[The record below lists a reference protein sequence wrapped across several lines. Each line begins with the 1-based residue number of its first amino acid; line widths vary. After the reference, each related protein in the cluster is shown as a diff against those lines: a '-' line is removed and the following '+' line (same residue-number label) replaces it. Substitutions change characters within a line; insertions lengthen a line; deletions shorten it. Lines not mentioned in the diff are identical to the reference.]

1 MLENKVSA
9 NEYTAKNSSLY
20 SYMVGFAL
28 LIFTC
33 TALSH
38 YLERLFNFSL
48 SYFNLLITF
57 IISYLISEI
66 YYKIHQ
72 RRLNKPQI
80 KQLAIEGNLA
90 LFILFPVFFGILWI
104 TYYSEQDKEAY
115 LETLQKPMW
124 LVFISLLLI
133 GGCLFNMFLTYF
145 ALSVYNAKNTR
156 KQNISSRERLLVG
169 VVIAIFVIIL
179 FWGFLHFGTPF
190 FNPYSK

>member
-9 NEYTAKNSSLY
+9 NKYMARNPSLY

-33 TALSH
+33 TAVSH
-38 YLERLFNFSL
+38 YLERLFSFSL

-72 RRLNKPQI
+72 RRLDKPQI
-80 KQLAIEGNLA
+80 KELAIGANLA

-104 TYYSEQDKEAY
+104 TYYSEQDKQAY
-115 LETLQKPMW
+115 LETLQQPMW

-133 GGCLFNMFLTYF
+133 GGCLFNMFLTHF

-156 KQNISSRERLLVG
+156 KQNISGRERWLVG

-179 FWGFLHFGTPF
+179 FWGFLHFAAPF